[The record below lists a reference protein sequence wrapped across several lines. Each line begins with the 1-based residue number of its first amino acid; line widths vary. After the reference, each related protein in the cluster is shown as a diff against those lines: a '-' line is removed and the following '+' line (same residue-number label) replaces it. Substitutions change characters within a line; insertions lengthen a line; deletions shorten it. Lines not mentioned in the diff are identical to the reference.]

1 MGHRAR
7 ALSVALLPA
16 LAALAMGC
24 PERPMDSL
32 PPEAPGPQAS
42 AATTTDGGAAPEPED
57 AGGNDYEWVVKRP
70 HVTVALAEARGVDA
84 ERAKRGVEGLADA
97 FEGCLRRRAAERKR
111 DDGAA
116 RLIVAIDD
124 QGNVSGVN
132 LRVDGEASGPV
143 ALLCFVANAKAQNYG
158 RPVRPDAGTASEGR
172 APGLALEAL
181 WKSGG
186 AEKFTP

>member
-1 MGHRAR
+1 MISGAH
-7 ALSVALLPA
+7 ALPVALLPA
-16 LAALAMGC
+16 LLAALAMGC
-24 PERPMDSL
+24 PERPVDSL
-32 PPEAPGPQAS
+32 PPEVPSSSGAPS
-42 AATTTDGGAAPEPED
+42 AGDAAIATEADD
-57 AGGNDYEWVVKRP
+57 AGASDYEWVVKRP
-70 HVTVALAEARGVDA
+70 HVTVALAEARGIDK

-132 LRVDGEASGPV
+132 LRVDGEVSGPV

-158 RPVRPDAGTASEGR
+158 MPLRSEAGVADEGR

-181 WKSGG
+181 WKSGE

>member
-1 MGHRAR
+1 MRGF
-7 ALSVALLPA
+7 ALPVALL
-16 LAALAMGC
+16 LATAAAFSMGC

-32 PPEAPGPQAS
+32 PPEVPSSPAPAAS
-42 AATTTDGGAAPEPED
+42 ASDASAESENDD
-57 AGGNDYEWVVKRP
+57 AGANDYEWVVKRP
-70 HVTVALAEARGVDA
+70 HVTVALAEARGIDK
-84 ERAKRGVEGLADA
+84 ERAKHGVEGLADA

-132 LRVDGEASGPV
+132 LRVDGEVSGPV

-158 RPVRPDAGTASEGR
+158 RPVRAEAGAADEGR

-181 WKSGG
+181 WKSGE

>member
-1 MGHRAR
+1 M
-7 ALSVALLPA
+7 
-16 LAALAMGC
+16 AAAWMLGC
-24 PERPMDSL
+24 PERPIDSL
-32 PPEAPGPQAS
+32 PPEAPSSSGGTQAL
-42 AATTTDGGAAPEPED
+42 DGGAANESDD
-57 AGGNDYEWVVKRP
+57 AGASDYEWVVKRP
-70 HVTVALAEARGVDA
+70 HVTVALAEARGIDK
-84 ERAKRGVEGLADA
+84 ERAKRGVEALANA

-116 RLIVAIDD
+116 RLIVAIDG

-132 LRVDGEASGPV
+132 LRVDGEVSGPV

-158 RPVRPDAGTASEGR
+158 APLRPQAGASDEGR

-181 WKSGG
+181 WKSGE

>member
-1 MGHRAR
+1 MRGSAR
-7 ALSVALLPA
+7 ALSLALL
-16 LAALAMGC
+16 LATAAAFSMGC

-32 PPEAPGPQAS
+32 PPEVPAS
-42 AATTTDGGAAPEPED
+42 GGVASTTDAGAGSESDD
-57 AGGNDYEWVVKRP
+57 AGANDYEWVVKRP
-70 HVTVALAEARGVDA
+70 HVTVALAEARGIDK
-84 ERAKRGVEGLADA
+84 ERARRGVEGLADA

-132 LRVDGEASGPV
+132 LRVDGEVSGPV

-158 RPVRPDAGTASEGR
+158 RPVRADGAADEGR

-181 WKSGG
+181 WKSGE

>member
-1 MGHRAR
+1 MRVGFAC
-7 ALSVALLPA
+7 ALPA
-16 LAALAMGC
+16 AMAAAWMLGC
-24 PERPMDSL
+24 PERPIDSL
-32 PPEAPGPQAS
+32 PPEAPSSSGGTQAL
-42 AATTTDGGAAPEPED
+42 DGGAANESDD
-57 AGGNDYEWVVKRP
+57 AGASDYEWVVKRP
-70 HVTVALAEARGVDA
+70 HVTVALAEARGIDK
-84 ERAKRGVEGLADA
+84 ERAKRGVEALANA

-116 RLIVAIDD
+116 RLIVAIDG

-132 LRVDGEASGPV
+132 LRVDGEVSGPV

-158 RPVRPDAGTASEGR
+158 APLRPQAGASDEGR

-181 WKSGG
+181 WKSGE

>member
-1 MGHRAR
+1 MGGVAR
-7 ALSVALLPA
+7 ALSVATLLSFS
-16 LAALAMGC
+16 MGC

-32 PPEAPGPQAS
+32 PPEVPS
-42 AATTTDGGAAPEPED
+42 SSGGAAGASD
-57 AGGNDYEWVVKRP
+57 AGATSESDDAGAGAGDYEWVVKRP
-70 HVTVALAEARGVDA
+70 HVTVALAEARGIDK

-116 RLIVAIDD
+116 RLVVAIDD

-158 RPVRPDAGTASEGR
+158 RPVRSEAGVDEGR

-181 WKSGG
+181 WKSGE

>member
-1 MGHRAR
+1 
-7 ALSVALLPA
+7 
-16 LAALAMGC
+16 
-24 PERPMDSL
+24 MDSL
-32 PPEAPGPQAS
+32 PPEVPSSPAPAAS
-42 AATTTDGGAAPEPED
+42 ATD
-57 AGGNDYEWVVKRP
+57 AGAGSENDAAGANDYEWVVKRP
-70 HVTVALAEARGVDA
+70 HVTVALAEARGIDR
-84 ERAKRGVEGLADA
+84 ERARRGVEGLADA

-132 LRVDGEASGPV
+132 LRVDGEVSGPV

-158 RPVRPDAGTASEGR
+158 RPVRGADDEGR

-181 WKSGG
+181 WKSGE